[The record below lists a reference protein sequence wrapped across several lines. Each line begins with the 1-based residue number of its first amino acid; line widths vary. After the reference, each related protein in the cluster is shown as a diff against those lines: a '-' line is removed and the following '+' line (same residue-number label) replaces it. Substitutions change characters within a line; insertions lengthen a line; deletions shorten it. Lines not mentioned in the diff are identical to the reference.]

1 MTHRHLSARGTRLST
16 AVTATPGGHPA
27 RRLMARLH
35 GRTAAGVPRWAVWA
49 AYATT
54 LTVLPSCVWR
64 IAAISFHAPLLER
77 STEPAPGHGPVVF
90 GGVWY
95 VVALSVV
102 SEALAY
108 LAFGLVGE
116 WGERIPHRIPVL
128 GGRRV
133 PILAAVIPA
142 GLGAVALLIFPYAL
156 VMAGLGRMIDGAHR
170 SGLVVHGWQSVAFV
184 VAYGPLAAWG
194 PLLGLLTVHY
204 YRRRRNRAAH
214 PGVDVVKRAQTTLPP
229 SAPG

>member
-1 MTHRHLSARGTRLST
+1 MSAHVAPAPGRHTVHRAL
-16 AVTATPGGHPA
+16 
-27 RRLMARLH
+27 ARLH

-64 IAAISFHAPLLER
+64 IAAITFHVPLLER
-77 STEPAPGHGPVVF
+77 SAEPVPGHGAVVF
-90 GGVWY
+90 NGLWY

-116 WGERIPHRIPVL
+116 WGETVPRWIPGL

-133 PILAAVIPA
+133 PVLAAVIPA
-142 GLGAVALLIFPYAL
+142 GLGAVALLLFPYAL
-156 VMAGLGRMIDGAHR
+156 VMSGLGRMIDGSHR
-170 SGLVVHGWQSVAFV
+170 TGLVVHGWQSVVFV
-184 VAYGPLAAWG
+184 VAYGPLVAWG

-204 YRRRRNRAAH
+204 YRRRRRA
-214 PGVDVVKRAQTTLPP
+214 PGVTCEPA
-229 SAPG
+229 S